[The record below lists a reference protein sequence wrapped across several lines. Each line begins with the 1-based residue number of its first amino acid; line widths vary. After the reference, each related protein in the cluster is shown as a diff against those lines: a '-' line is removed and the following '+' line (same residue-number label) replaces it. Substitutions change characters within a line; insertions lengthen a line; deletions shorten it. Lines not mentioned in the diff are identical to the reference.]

1 MLGMVLRTLLVLT
14 HIILTTTLEVSIFL
28 TLILEKKILCAHF
41 GSTYTKIREEN
52 FSHNKFNCVLS
63 ESHKGISYY
72 DFDLLIKFTIIK
84 MGSQLLTFCQMT
96 RLKKFKQTDHLTSL
110 RKF

>member
-1 MLGMVLRTLLVLT
+1 MLASAA
-14 HIILTTTLEVSIFL
+14 HILKLG
-28 TLILEKKILCAHF
+28 KKILVTTSSIVYCP
-41 GSTYTKIREEN
+41 
-52 FSHNKFNCVLS
+52 